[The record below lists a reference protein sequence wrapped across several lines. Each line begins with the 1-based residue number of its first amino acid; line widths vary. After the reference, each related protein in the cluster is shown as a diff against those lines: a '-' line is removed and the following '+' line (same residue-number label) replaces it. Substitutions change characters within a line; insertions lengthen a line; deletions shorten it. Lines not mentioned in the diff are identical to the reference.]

1 MIRKKTAY
9 TQGFTFLLF
18 GKVLRWTVLYF
29 HKVIESKVED
39 RYIEDEWRI

>member
-1 MIRKKTAY
+1 MIRRKTA

-18 GKVLRWTVLYF
+18 GKVLLYTVLYF
-29 HKVIESKVED
+29 HKVIESNVEN

>member
-1 MIRKKTAY
+1 MIRRKTA

-29 HKVIESKVED
+29 HRVIESNVED
-39 RYIEDEWRI
+39 KYIEDEWRI